1 MTVVK
6 RLTVS
11 LAGLLYSFFF
21 FYFFDR
27 ERSIWKNTF
36 QTKKWRR
43 PPSKEMEG
51 ATAPLAAR
59 SLHSFAACL
68 CAATPFEKTKTN
80 KQANKE
86 VPHRDYFTHVS
97 VFFFP
102 QTRQFSHC
110 LYYYYYYVTPFFLP
124 LLWGGDFFT
133 SFLSPFSTLLVSLVF
148 FFSFFFYCSRRKN
161 GCAWLR
167 QKQLRIRLT

>member
-1 MTVVK
+1 
-6 RLTVS
+6 
-11 LAGLLYSFFF
+11 
-21 FYFFDR
+21 
-27 ERSIWKNTF
+27 
-36 QTKKWRR
+36 
-43 PPSKEMEG
+43 MEG

-148 FFSFFFYCSRRKN
+148 FFSFFFTVAEGRMAVLGWDKSNFEYDLLKVMVIGHINTWRRGKKK
-161 GCAWLR
+161 
-167 QKQLRIRLT
+167 QKHT